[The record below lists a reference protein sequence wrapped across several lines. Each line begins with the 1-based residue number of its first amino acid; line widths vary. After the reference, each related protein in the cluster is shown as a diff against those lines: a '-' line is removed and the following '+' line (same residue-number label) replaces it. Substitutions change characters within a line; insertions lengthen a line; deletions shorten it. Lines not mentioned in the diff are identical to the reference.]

1 MWIAA
6 QQCADRLNVWVNE
19 GERVHV
25 TSTPIEVDT
34 DFQTALIELIEPY
47 LRQGAV
53 VPVVS
58 GGVRNGSFAQVPCAV
73 ASARQVAIPD
83 PRIALYTIPPMSQ
96 EKPADFLQGEE
107 AQIGGFMSQNKDWD
121 GVLCLPSAC
130 SRWVHVNAGEVV
142 SFSSFLTGELFGFL
156 TQHSS
161 LRSATQ
167 GQGWDEATFQTAV
180 SDAMARP
187 ERVASAL
194 FSVQANAVLNRTTA
208 AKGQAQVHGTLI
220 GIELAAAR
228 AHWLGR
234 EVAVIGAKDLTAR
247 YASALKAQGV
257 SASEHE
263 GDLIALRGL
272 AQAYAALNL

>member
-83 PRIALYTIPPMSQ
+83 PRRALYYSANVPRKT
-96 EKPADFLQGEE
+96 GR
-107 AQIGGFMSQNKDWD
+107 
-121 GVLCLPSAC
+121 LP
-130 SRWVHVNAGEVV
+130 
-142 SFSSFLTGELFGFL
+142 TGR
-156 TQHSS
+156 
-161 LRSATQ
+161 RSADW
-167 GQGWDEATFQTAV
+167 GIYV
-180 SDAMARP
+180 P
-187 ERVASAL
+187 E
-194 FSVQANAVLNRTTA
+194 
-208 AKGQAQVHGTLI
+208 
-220 GIELAAAR
+220 
-228 AHWLGR
+228 
-234 EVAVIGAKDLTAR
+234 
-247 YASALKAQGV
+247 
-257 SASEHE
+257 
-263 GDLIALRGL
+263 
-272 AQAYAALNL
+272 

>member
-1 MWIAA
+1 
-6 QQCADRLNVWVNE
+6 
-19 GERVHV
+19 
-25 TSTPIEVDT
+25 
-34 DFQTALIELIEPY
+34 
-47 LRQGAV
+47 
-53 VPVVS
+53 
-58 GGVRNGSFAQVPCAV
+58 
-73 ASARQVAIPD
+73 
-83 PRIALYTIPPMSQ
+83 
-96 EKPADFLQGEE
+96 
-107 AQIGGFMSQNKDWD
+107 MSQNKDWD